1 MAMKQ
6 REGFTLI
13 SVLVAVVLLST
24 GIMALARS
32 MWYVAK
38 VTRTENQRT
47 QALELATQYMEEL
60 RERDPWGLVNE
71 GPTTIDTLGA
81 VNANGTFTRQVAVTN
96 EGTQLVRVT
105 LTVTPRSSRP
115 LVLRTLIFKVSTS

>member
-1 MAMKQ
+1 MKQ

-32 MWYVAK
+32 MWFVAN

-60 RERDPWGLVNE
+60 RERDPWGLTNE
-71 GPTTIDTLGA
+71 GPTTIDTLGVA
-81 VNANGTFTRQVAVTN
+81 NAQGTFTRQVIVTN
-96 EGTQLVRVT
+96 EGTQLMRVV
-105 LTVTPRSSRP
+105 LKVTPRNSRP
-115 LVLRTLIFKVSTS
+115 LFLTTMIFKVTTS